1 MSTQTLPLAVAGAY
15 PELTTAPEVVE
26 LFSPDSGWTVLPPLT
41 PSDQRRANLNRRR
54 PAPLTRQI
62 STDYARA
69 LGRTGVTGVAL
80 AIAPGRR
87 ADFTIA
93 ELTRR

>member
-1 MSTQTLPLAVAGAY
+1 MSTQTLPLAVTRVY
-15 PELTTAPEVVE
+15 PELTNAPEVVE
-26 LFSPDSGWTVLPPLT
+26 LFSPGSGWMALPPLT
-41 PSDQRRANLNRRR
+41 SSDQRRANLNRRR

-69 LGRTGVTGVAL
+69 LGRLGVTGVAL
-80 AIAPGRR
+80 SIAPGRR